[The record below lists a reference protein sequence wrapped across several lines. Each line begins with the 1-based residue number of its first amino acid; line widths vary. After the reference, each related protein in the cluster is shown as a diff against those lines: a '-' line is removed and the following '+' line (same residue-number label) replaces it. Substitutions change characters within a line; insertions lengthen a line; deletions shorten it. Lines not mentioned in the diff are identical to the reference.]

1 VLIGLTAPAALTVTF
16 QRQLKPAYTVA
27 LQRQFD
33 ADGELAAY
41 QQVRRWF
48 TAAPANPVLT
58 GIVTYIHDTSPPPS
72 SDHGATSTEQDLA
85 RRLGELQ
92 ATWFDAAA
100 AQSLVA
106 SERAAASRT
115 GFDAPAHSP
124 ADLDDRVGAVE
135 AQENEDNASAK
146 RAEQAGD
153 LAAAAVASTI
163 SIPHISDNEVVQIVR
178 EYLSGLIEDSP
189 LKDVFAAWVNRL
201 PGRTPPPEADVLVIP
216 DPDLLEQSASD
227 ALSEEF
233 SREGLAD
240 PITDPN
246 VVDPAYNRTLT
257 ESSVA
262 AAVDLMN
269 QVRYL
274 QEHSGPCAGCAST
287 ENPGDDEPAEPA
299 GEEHEE
305 P

>member
-1 VLIGLTAPAALTVTF
+1 MHVPRGV
-16 QRQLKPAYTVA
+16 QDVKS
-27 LQRQFD
+27 
-33 ADGELAAY
+33 LA
-41 QQVRRWF
+41 
-48 TAAPANPVLT
+48 
-58 GIVTYIHDTSPPPS
+58 
-72 SDHGATSTEQDLA
+72 E
-85 RRLGELQ
+85 
-92 ATWFDAAA
+92 
-100 AQSLVA
+100 
-106 SERAAASRT
+106 
-115 GFDAPAHSP
+115 
-124 ADLDDRVGAVE
+124 
-135 AQENEDNASAK
+135 
-146 RAEQAGD
+146 AGD

-178 EYLSGLIEDSP
+178 EYLSGLIEGSP

-201 PGRTPPPEADVLVIP
+201 PGRTPPPEADILVIP

-233 SREGLAD
+233 TREGLAD

-246 VVDPAYNRTLT
+246 VVDPAYNRTLA

-274 QEHSGPCAGCAST
+274 QEHSGPCAGCVST
-287 ENPGDDEPAEPA
+287 ENPSDDEPAEPA
-299 GEEHEE
+299 DEEHGE